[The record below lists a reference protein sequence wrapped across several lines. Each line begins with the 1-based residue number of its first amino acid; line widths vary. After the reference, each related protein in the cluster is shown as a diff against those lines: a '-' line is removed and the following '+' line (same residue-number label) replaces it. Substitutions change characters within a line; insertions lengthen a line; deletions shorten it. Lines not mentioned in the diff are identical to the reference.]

1 MPFLLNAAC
10 LAEKQQSTIYRN
22 RGEHSNHY
30 TTDEVP
36 IVFECRYTLIMCHY
50 CIEVNVRVNRGVIK
64 NEQSRDIDNIGPT
77 IDRTKTNKAKKHNI
91 TQKSKNS
98 EKPGKQFLFLIP
110 PRSTQ

>member
-1 MPFLLNAAC
+1 
-10 LAEKQQSTIYRN
+10 
-22 RGEHSNHY
+22 
-30 TTDEVP
+30 
-36 IVFECRYTLIMCHY
+36 MCHY